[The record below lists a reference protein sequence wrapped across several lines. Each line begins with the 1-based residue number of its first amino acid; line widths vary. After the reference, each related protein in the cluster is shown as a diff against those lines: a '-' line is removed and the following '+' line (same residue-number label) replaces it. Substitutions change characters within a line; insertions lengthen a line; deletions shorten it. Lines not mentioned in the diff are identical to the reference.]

1 MFMLIWSNAIIIV
14 SREDLYIVSYKQAVV
29 RKKKRLLSIFSND
42 ICPLLIK
49 MVLILVLCTT
59 SRNVIKIDDRNNS
72 HIESSAQG
80 KDKRVYKIKP
90 VTQDDT
96 LDQNISF
103 HRILYFLLSYFVLF
117 FSNIIYSIFIKYIYI
132 YICN

>member
-1 MFMLIWSNAIIIV
+1 MYL
-14 SREDLYIVSYKQAVV
+14 
-29 RKKKRLLSIFSND
+29 
-42 ICPLLIK
+42 
-49 MVLILVLCTT
+49 
-59 SRNVIKIDDRNNS
+59 SRNVIKIEQLP
-72 HIESSAQG
+72 HIINKSSAQG
-80 KDKRVYKIKP
+80 KDKRVYNIKP

-132 YICN
+132 YIFVIKININNYLKILIFWLEITKKKKT